1 MKTKK
6 QVQAYLKA
14 HNFQTA
20 TDCQLVAAFLQQSR
34 ILTLTEL
41 PTFSEPGPDKAQT
54 FIEWFEHGFGCGDI
68 AVESDTGRFLLISS
82 NDLNMTEI
90 CANRS
95 ENGTWNIE
103 NGSCPCS
110 SLSHPDPDKA
120 TNMIIELARQ
130 GWEFDDETLT
140 VRKKFIP
147 SINDRVEFAKGSHIG
162 LGVVRSVDLE
172 SGQMEL
178 YCYFW
183 YDTKEIGHNMHET
196 KVCDLY
202 SYHFTLQTVVATR
215 RMNRELNKLGKVWND
230 KLHRIEPVVCKAA
243 KGEKYWYINDKMKLV
258 QDKEKDTPTSHFRYI
273 AGNYFLDYD
282 EALGYLSNFN
292 ELLRNRLAK

>member
-103 NGSCPCS
+103 NGSYPCS

-120 TNMIIELARQ
+120 TNMVIELARHSDCTKKVHSIHQ
-130 GWEFDDETLT
+130 RPRR
-140 VRKKFIP
+140 VRQRFP
-147 SINDRVEFAKGSHIG
+147 YRTGCCSLRG
-162 LGVVRSVDLE
+162 LGKRTDGIVL
-172 SGQMEL
+172 L
-178 YCYFW
+178 
-183 YDTKEIGHNMHET
+183 
-196 KVCDLY
+196 L
-202 SYHFTLQTVVATR
+202 
-215 RMNRELNKLGKVWND
+215 
-230 KLHRIEPVVCKAA
+230 
-243 KGEKYWYINDKMKLV
+243 LV
-258 QDKEKDTPTSHFRYI
+258 
-273 AGNYFLDYD
+273 
-282 EALGYLSNFN
+282 
-292 ELLRNRLAK
+292 